1 MDIATAS
8 AGHQKA
14 LDLLTDEPTPDHLE
28 QYLAAAGIYKGF
40 LNHRITPYFC
50 FGTAGFVALGALY
63 FLLGIP
69 AVPGIIAIWVW
80 VIAVMSP
87 ITWNMRWL
95 HMVRKLTAAAYVLV
109 DTYNFPRTEH

>member
-8 AGHQKA
+8 GDHQKA
-14 LDLLTDEPTPDHLE
+14 LDLVMHEPTLDNLR
-28 QYLAAAGIYKGF
+28 QYDAAASIYKNI
-40 LNHRITPYFC
+40 LNQRISLYFRI
-50 FGTAGFVALGALY
+50 GTAGFVALGALY
-63 FLLGIP
+63 FLLDVPPVP
-69 AVPGIIAIWVW
+69 ATIAIWVW
-80 VIAVMSP
+80 VIAVMVP